1 MWNTDSD
8 CHRTW
13 PPTADR
19 SQVST
24 LIRCQPLVTYSGLSV
39 AVESQ
44 SCQVTNQPP
53 HKLSFPLTCRPWVVA
68 RAILLEEIWFEMRGY
83 RVKWLPVTQEGGP
96 ETHQHL
102 REGCHYLDFFICSH
116 LIRLPISGFLPA
128 CWRQLF
134 QKRKRKENQGISLI
148 IKYFVELFMES
159 SASQMTSSPN
169 KNAAT
174 KGTVRRLETST
185 I

>member
-1 MWNTDSD
+1 ME
-8 CHRTW
+8 HGFRL
-13 PPTADR
+13 PPNMASHCR
-19 SQVST
+19 QKPSQHAN
-24 LIRCQPLVTYSGLSV
+24 PLPALSHLLW
-39 AVESQ
+39 AVRGCWVPVLPSHK
-44 SCQVTNQPP
+44 PAP

-159 SASQMTSSPN
+159 RASQMTSSPN